1 MPKKIYLLPVLL
13 MSVLSFLSFQAP
25 PDDLADCLV
34 KVKSAWGEHCS
45 ECGTSTD
52 TYIVYVMSKCKDK
65 LDVMVGVQDKDSK
78 IYKLSTFYGVIPS
91 DTLRIFACKG
101 SGKWLKWA
109 RKAGDPTFKFP
120 TQSEV
125 NEQYK

>member
-1 MPKKIYLLPVLL
+1 MKKFSFTLIALLG
-13 MSVLSFLSFQAP
+13 LSFAAVSIQAP

-34 KVKSAWGEHCS
+34 KAKSSWGEHCT
-45 ECGTSTD
+45 ECGSSTD
-52 TYIVYVMSKCKDK
+52 TYVVYVMSKCKEK
-65 LDVMVGVQDKDSK
+65 LDVMVGVQDKESK
-78 IYKLSTFYGVIPS
+78 IYKLSTFYGVVPS